1 MNSTIQNIYFRSD
14 QAKAYT
20 LLSPALIL
28 VIFAMAAPMIV
39 MIFTSFNTQIS
50 MIEIDRTF
58 TTGRYEDFFSKP
70 IFVQF
75 QNFRYYLLNMA
86 NLLFVFHM
94 QKALIHF
101 QIFSIVV

>member
-1 MNSTIQNIYFRSD
+1 MNNTIRDIYFRSD

-28 VIFAMAAPMIV
+28 VILAMAAPMIV

-70 IFVQF
+70 ILIA
-75 QNFRYYLLNMA
+75 LL
-86 NLLFVFHM
+86 LTTGKEVR
-94 QKALIHF
+94 
-101 QIFSIVV
+101 